1 MTGPVV
7 ALPWAAIWRVRL
19 VLALWWGRPHTILAC
34 LAAWLRDQP
43 DHPHALASQ
52 AHWLAQT
59 GDWSAASRALQRL
72 VVLQPNRAAHW
83 FNAGFVHQHLN
94 QWLPAQSAFETALAL
109 EPMLDRA
116 WYGLGV
122 VRMRLGDVAGAE
134 QAWRR
139 NTELQPMS
147 PLAWYQLAQLHHGLG
162 QTEEAQA
169 IVNHLNGFEPHVA
182 RRLLQEWAEAAP

>member
-1 MTGPVV
+1 MSGSAVSV
-7 ALPWAAIWRVRL
+7 SLAVIWRVRL
-19 VLALWWGRPHTILAC
+19 VLALWWGRPHSILAC

-59 GDWSAASRALQRL
+59 GDWLGASQVLQRL
-72 VVLQPNRAAHW
+72 VVQQPDRAALW
-83 FNAGFVHQHLN
+83 FNAGFVYQHLN
-94 QWLPAQSAFETALAL
+94 QWLPAQTAFETALTL

-122 VRMRLGDVAGAE
+122 VRLRLGDVAGAE

-147 PLAWYQLAQLHHGLG
+147 PLAWYQLARLHHGLG
-162 QTEEAQA
+162 QTEQAQA
-169 IVNHLNGFEPHVA
+169 VLNHLSGFEPRVA
-182 RRLLQEWAEAAP
+182 RRLLQEWSEAKP